1 MTYDFDSD
9 FETLPTFGRVF
20 DFRLCLRLST
30 FEKFSETAYDFRW
43 HSLAGTGWLGG
54 WFGLAGGI
62 GLVFGFSLVGLLKSP
77 EALKINGFR
86 VAGGLFRS
94 IFRFSLFCFPGLYM
108 LFSGLVMGLKS
119 FLRA

>member
-1 MTYDFDSD
+1 MTYDFASD
-9 FETLPTFGRVF
+9 FETLPTFGGVF

-30 FEKFSETAYDFRW
+30 FEKFSEMAYDFRW

-62 GLVFGFSLVGLLKSP
+62 GLIFGFSLVGLRKSP
-77 EALKINGFR
+77 EPLKIKAFR
-86 VAGGLFRS
+86 AAGGLFRS
-94 IFRFSLFCFPGLYM
+94 VFRFSLFCFPGLYM
-108 LFSGLVMGLKS
+108 LFFGLVMGLKS